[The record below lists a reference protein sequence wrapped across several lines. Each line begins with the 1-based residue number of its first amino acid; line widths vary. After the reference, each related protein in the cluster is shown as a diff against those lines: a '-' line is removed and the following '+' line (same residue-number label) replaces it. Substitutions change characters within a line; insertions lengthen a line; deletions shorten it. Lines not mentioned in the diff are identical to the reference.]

1 MAQQS
6 RHHDSG
12 TASSDKNNWWLKFLA
27 WRETHIPEK
36 TFVALL
42 ALIVGIAAGLAAVL
56 LKTLI
61 ALMSI
66 TSRVNPSRMVSPEC
80 YIHWP

>member
-1 MAQQS
+1 MAQQT
-6 RHHDSG
+6 RHHNSG
-12 TASSDKNNWWLKFLA
+12 TASSDKTNWWLKFLA
-27 WRETHIPEK
+27 WREAHIPEK

-61 ALMSI
+61 GLIAGWL
-66 TSRVNPSRMVSPEC
+66 TSRFN
-80 YIHWP
+80 I